1 MSYVKSLGVLLLLST
16 LIIQASDFAKAS
28 SDKSDIEQGISHA
41 SERDVMV
48 SQLFDY
54 LFGRQIP
61 HEVVTVV
68 KRKLGDSHNLQESLR
83 RISDSSETS
92 SQDDPDAPI
101 KLMVAEAINEAL
113 EEIKLEA
120 TDAKLQLELKEK
132 EVRKER
138 YKFLIGVAGTI
149 TAGLGVVGTIIAYQE
164 TGC

>member
-1 MSYVKSLGVLLLLST
+1 MLLLLST
-16 LIIQASDFAKAS
+16 LILQASDFAKAS

-48 SQLFDY
+48 SQLLDY

-61 HEVVTVV
+61 HAVVTVV